1 MKKVVFI
8 TGGTGG
14 HIYPA
19 ISIANK
25 MREQNIDIL
34 FIGTE
39 HRMEKELVP
48 KENFR

>member
-19 ISIANK
+19 ISIAKK

-34 FIGTE
+34 FIIE
-39 HRMEKELVP
+39 AILISIH
-48 KENFR
+48 